1 MWYYLGGGM
10 WKGDQNDMW
19 RLEDELRGALL
30 AISQMQGESG
40 WVRRQISLK
49 SRGGVRG

>member
-1 MWYYLGGGM
+1 MCDTYYMWGM
-10 WKGDQNDMW
+10 WKGDQNDKW

-40 WVRRQISLK
+40 CSGCAAKFRSNLE
-49 SRGGVRG
+49 GG